1 MPAKICKLF
10 SVAYVQGSMRHF
22 TNKETY
28 DFGHR
33 VLALLRMYTYTP
45 WQQQQYQTSQASLYI
60 YIVHSNTYLSSEA
73 AAASAAVHCAGGCIT
88 QSHRRRC
95 SFQLKQPSVR
105 PFFLPPFPPPTLT
118 TAFVVSRSNVNAV
131 CSNLSLS
138 FPTTHN
144 STLHSGSNVPLPKF
158 CN

>member
-1 MPAKICKLF
+1 MILVTECLRC
-10 SVAYVQGSMRHF
+10 YVCIRTHHGSSSSTR
-22 TNKETY
+22 
-28 DFGHR
+28 R
-33 VLALLRMYTYTP
+33 RRLP
-45 WQQQQYQTSQASLYI
+45 CI

-118 TAFVVSRSNVNAV
+118 TAFVVSRSNVNVNSTV